1 MFMGRYGDDTDSWF
15 FGELTLNDFQPIQ
28 LRTILNYGWVTSREN
43 FSDLT
48 EREVL
53 AAAISSEEEDSR
65 IYKSFVEDLAEW
77 RLG

>member
-1 MFMGRYGDDTDSWF
+1 
-15 FGELTLNDFQPIQ
+15 
-28 LRTILNYGWVTSREN
+28 VKN

-65 IYKSFVEDLAEW
+65 IYKSFVEDVAD
-77 RLG
+77 RHSG

>member
-1 MFMGRYGDDTDSWF
+1 MDRS
-15 FGELTLNDFQPIQ
+15 QA
-28 LRTILNYGWVTSREN
+28 VKN

-77 RLG
+77 HLG